1 MSVKFKD
8 DFQKEHINQILD
20 YMMDNYS
27 AQLQSNNIATP
38 YYEMTYNDGGNV
50 DNWTTILNEIF
61 PGEGFGTRF
70 FMPPIARALLGKF
83 TELIIR
89 DLDGGLLTKLIEI
102 PRFAFYGCDLVE
114 ITLPGDLEL
123 IHPGA
128 FYHSKIR
135 TINFLGTETQWEA
148 LAQRNADAIV
158 ANRDYEKWDVLDY
171 SMDPSVGDV
180 DSTIFSSTVINCSD
194 KKDIYRDFRLNH
206 NKATVTEAMTRREVL
221 FKRNVLQYLSE
232 EGFPTFAKYLKN
244 FHFNFLTSKEAGRP
258 FVAAIAA
265 DRGIVLVNPE
275 VDADAIS
282 MLLRHEAGH
291 SIFKHNEHLFAKLKK
306 LGIDTPSELAYELLN
321 EVGDYHISNMLYD
334 EDDYYTA
341 KHINVDGGTFAG
353 LVTELDFPDHP
364 EYWTMD
370 FDQLWDVFVKDY
382 NRDDLAKETLK
393 NEAEAKKSDDY
404 VEGYNRLIDDYN
416 AGKITKEQIS
426 RWLNSRK

>member
-1 MSVKFKD
+1 MSITYMNGQ
-8 DFQKEHINQILD
+8 QKEDVKKLLD
-20 YMMDNYS
+20 YLLINFQEELSRGD
-27 AQLQSNNIATP
+27 LKTP
-38 YYEMTYNDGGNV
+38 YYKIFGNYPRDV
-50 DNWTTILNEIF
+50 SISASLGIF
-61 PGEGFGTRF
+61 EPN
-70 FMPPIARALLGKF
+70 ALGKF
-83 TELIIR
+83 VELLFDFGVNFLDQIDTIEPHTFFGC
-89 DLDGGLLTKLIEI
+89 DLKTITI
-102 PRFAFYGCDLVE
+102 PKNIKIFKDFAFYGSRITTIDYLGNYSDWTELVSNSLDVENTAFDIISTRNNIANTISIKCLDKTLLPTSETTNANEDL
-114 ITLPGDLEL
+114 
-123 IHPGA
+123 
-128 FYHSKIR
+128 F
-135 TINFLGTETQWEA
+135 N
-148 LAQRNADAIV
+148 N
-158 ANRDYEKWDVLDY
+158 
-171 SMDPSVGDV
+171 
-180 DSTIFSSTVINCSD
+180 
-194 KKDIYRDFRLNH
+194 KKF
-206 NKATVTEAMTRREVL
+206 VVEAMTKREVL

-232 EGFPTFAKYLKN
+232 DGFPTFAKYLKN

-306 LGIDTPSELAYELLN
+306 LGIDTPSELAYELSN
-321 EVGDYHISNMLYD
+321 EVGDYHISNTLYD

-370 FDQLWDVFVKDY
+370 FDQLWDIFVKDY
-382 NRDDLAKETLK
+382 NRDDLAKEVLK
-393 NEAEAKKSDDY
+393 NEEEVKKSDDY